1 MARHVN
7 IISSQFRNY
16 LFSPL
21 KLRVTKVPTCM
32 FSLILCLPL
41 STTCLESKLYILQCA
56 RSIGVTASET
66 RAQKWMARHVNIISS
81 QFRNYLFSPLKLHV
95 TKVPTCM
102 FFFILCLHLSTT
114 CLESKLYIFSVPDRF
129 VSQRLKTELKNGWRG
144 TSTSFLINSA
154 TICPLHSSFISLK
167 YQLACSYSLF
177 ACVCVSTTCLESRL
191 CILQCAR
198 SIGVTASETR
208 AQKWMARHVNIIS
221 SQFRNYLFSP
231 LKLRVTKVPTCMFFF
246 ILCLHLSTT
255 CLESKLYILQCA

>member
-7 IISSQFRNY
+7 IISNQFSNY
-16 LFSPL
+16 LCSPL
-21 KLRVTKVPTCM
+21 KLHITKVPTCM

-167 YQLACSYSLF
+167 YQLACSYSFF
-177 ACVCVSTTCLESRL
+177 ACVCVCVNNMSR
-191 CILQCAR
+191 
-198 SIGVTASETR
+198 V
-208 AQKWMARHVNIIS
+208 
-221 SQFRNYLFSP
+221 
-231 LKLRVTKVPTCMFFF
+231 
-246 ILCLHLSTT
+246 
-255 CLESKLYILQCA
+255 